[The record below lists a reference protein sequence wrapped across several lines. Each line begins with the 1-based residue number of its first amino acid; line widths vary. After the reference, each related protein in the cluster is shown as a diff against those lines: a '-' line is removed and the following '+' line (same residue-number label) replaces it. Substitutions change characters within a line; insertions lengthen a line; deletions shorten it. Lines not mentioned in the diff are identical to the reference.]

1 MKPILITTV
10 LFLAIQP
17 AFSTPPLES
26 LQGIGADKLI
36 SCYQQ
41 KAFDLKPSIVA
52 ISQENIGIHAVDLF
66 WKCEDENRY
75 FSGRCASYYGAT
87 GNNCNMASIELAKE
101 VLISVIGAEK

>member
-1 MKPILITTV
+1 MKIILTIT
-10 LFLAIQP
+10 LFLAIQS
-17 AFSTPPLES
+17 AYATPPLDS
-26 LQGIGADKLI
+26 LQGMGADKLAI
-36 SCYQQ
+36 CYQQ

-75 FSGRCASYYGAT
+75 FSGRCASYYGTT

-101 VLISVIGAEK
+101 VLISVIGAEE